1 MFSKNKK
8 ILFDLNIQN
17 FQEINLFDPKR
28 RLVRFGALREPMGY
42 VKKKKI
48 GGGLILAYYTILG
61 PFVMIFRKIHIFM
74 LFT

>member
-1 MFSKNKK
+1 MVQKYKNSALLVWYRIIILFSKNKK
-8 ILFDLNIQN
+8 FLFDLNIQN

-48 GGGLILAYYTILG
+48 GGGLFWLIT
-61 PFVMIFRKIHIFM
+61 
-74 LFT
+74 LF